1 MSLSARPQVMRLRR
15 AVLQIPPKSSVPPG
29 LLLHKNP
36 HPLTRAESTLT
47 QVLIPLH
54 FISFIS
60 NTYKKPGGGT
70 PSSSPKVWQ
79 LVNPSPQFVIT
90 PSPQFVIPSEA
101 RNLLFPPSVALS
113 LPHYLIT
120 SLHRANVDAA
130 SSISPLFATLTE
142 NTGGGVCPS
151 TPLSCSF
158 HTPVLRTRTNPRN
171 LFSLMELLH
180 DSWILRGR
188 RSLSSVRSCRSPG
201 KDCQRSARSRRAG
214 FRRRSAGWRGPIVG
228 LCGRSAHF

>member
-1 MSLSARPQVMRLRR
+1 MWYTVCVRLGMSLSARPQVVRLRR
-15 AVLQIPPKSSVPPG
+15 AFLQIPTKSSVPPG
-29 LLLHKNP
+29 LPLHNTIP
-36 HPLTRAESTLT
+36 RLTLSESTLL

-70 PSSSPKVWQ
+70 PSSIPKVWQ

-90 PSPQFVIPSEA
+90 PSPKFVIPSEA
-101 RNLLFPPSVALS
+101 RNPLFPPSVALS

-120 SLHRANVDAA
+120 SLHRAHVDAA

-142 NTGGGVCPS
+142 NTRGWRMPV

-158 HTPVLRTRTNPRN
+158 RTPVLRT
-171 LFSLMELLH
+171 
-180 DSWILRGR
+180 
-188 RSLSSVRSCRSPG
+188 
-201 KDCQRSARSRRAG
+201 
-214 FRRRSAGWRGPIVG
+214 
-228 LCGRSAHF
+228 

>member
-1 MSLSARPQVMRLRR
+1 MRLRR
-15 AVLQIPPKSSVPPG
+15 AVLQIPSRRSVPPQ
-29 LLLHKNP
+29 LPLYKNRY
-36 HPLTRAESTLT
+36 PLTRPESTLP

-70 PSSSPKVWQ
+70 PSSSPKVLQ
-79 LVNPSPQFVIT
+79 LVTPSPQFVIT
-90 PSPQFVIPSEA
+90 PSPQFVIALTPQFVIPSEA

-130 SSISPLFATLTE
+130 SSISRLFATLTE

-151 TPLSCSF
+151 RPS
-158 HTPVLRTRTNPRN
+158 HVL
-171 LFSLMELLH
+171 
-180 DSWILRGR
+180 
-188 RSLSSVRSCRSPG
+188 SVRPYCAHARIPATRFRS
-201 KDCQRSARSRRAG
+201 
-214 FRRRSAGWRGPIVG
+214 
-228 LCGRSAHF
+228 